1 MTMQMIAIMFLF
13 IGCAANGQLV
23 QNLKSMPLKD
33 FQLWFSQTMT
43 AEAIEVDEAQGLE
56 LLQFKGRLSQ
66 ADSQKD
72 MEAQNEV
79 QGLGEEDKN
88 MDAQEGKEAQ
98 EEVQTG
104 RPVNTVKAEL
114 AEVTAKVNKL
124 TRKFNKIRSEIRQVS
139 VVLKRLS
146 YRKGFTVAKR
156 RLKSKLSRLNGQ
168 YKTVV
173 KQLNAEKRKRVALKK
188 ELEELET

>member
-72 MEAQNEV
+72 MEAQDEV

-88 MDAQEGKEAQ
+88 MDAQEGK
-98 EEVQTG
+98 EVQTG

-124 TRKFNKIRSEIRQVS
+124 TRKFNKIRSEMRQVS

-173 KQLNAEKRKRVALKK
+173 KQLNAEKRKKVALKK